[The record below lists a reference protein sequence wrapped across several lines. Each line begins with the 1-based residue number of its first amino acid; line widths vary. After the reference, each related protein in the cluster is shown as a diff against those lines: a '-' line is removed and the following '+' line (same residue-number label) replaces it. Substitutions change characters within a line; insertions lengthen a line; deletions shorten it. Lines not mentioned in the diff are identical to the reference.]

1 MSDPKYKVRQRFMI
15 DKAIYVI
22 QEIKYDTERE
32 SYLYIVHP
40 GLFGYYEDQLKSEY
54 FNFKEPKKRYKR
66 LVK

>member
-1 MSDPKYKVRQRFMI
+1 MNDPKYKVRQRFMI
-15 DKAIYVI
+15 YVI
-22 QEIKYDTERE
+22 QEIKYDTVRE